1 MFKLKKTLTRK
12 KIIFL
17 DYYCASKLN
26 LFRIVPFG
34 VYMSY
39 VFCIDSPYPKA
50 NMFRR
55 TLFILFSYDILK
67 KINKGGN
74 IMLDLFLIIILI
86 ISIAKP
92 NILLSK
98 NVKEKASD
106 DQKQILVKNYRK
118 IYAILI
124 ALFESLAIMR
134 YSTIIGGVLA
144 IILII
149 LLFTISLPAT
159 KQNRQIIKDLEI

>member
-1 MFKLKKTLTRK
+1 
-12 KIIFL
+12 
-17 DYYCASKLN
+17 
-26 LFRIVPFG
+26 
-34 VYMSY
+34 
-39 VFCIDSPYPKA
+39 
-50 NMFRR
+50 
-55 TLFILFSYDILK
+55 
-67 KINKGGN
+67 
-74 IMLDLFLIIILI
+74 MLDLFLIIILI

-92 NILLSK
+92 DILLSK

-159 KQNRQIIKDLEI
+159 KQNKQILKELGIQI